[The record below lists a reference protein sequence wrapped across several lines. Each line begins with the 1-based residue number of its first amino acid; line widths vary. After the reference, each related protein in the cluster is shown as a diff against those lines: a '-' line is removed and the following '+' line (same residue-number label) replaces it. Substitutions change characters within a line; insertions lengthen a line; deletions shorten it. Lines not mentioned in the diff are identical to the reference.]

1 MTRRIG
7 GWLVI
12 AVVLL
17 PGVLALGLL
26 EAWPARAAGRLDLAG
41 RLSGALGLACLLV
54 AGVVSFRIPGLDRP
68 FGGLTRL
75 WKLHHRLGLASF
87 LLLLAHPILMALAR
101 VPLSPAAPLGA
112 LLPGAAGS
120 GAPWPLGTGW
130 LALLALMAF
139 LVPSFQLFGRPEY
152 QRWKALHFL
161 SGVALAAGVA
171 HALPLTRTLPRAA
184 ALGLWGGLGALA
196 LAVFLWRA
204 LAARPVLRR
213 PWRIVENRPLADRVT
228 RLFLEPEDGRHL
240 AHEPGQFVYLTPRDP
255 GLAAGRGEEHPY
267 TVSSAPGAERLE
279 ITVKA
284 LGDASSA
291 LMDVAEGSLAQVE
304 GPYGEFLSRALRAR
318 RQLWI
323 GGGVGITPFVSAVR
337 ARAGRTGQG
346 AGERAD
352 GPAGA
357 EPSIRVDPE
366 GLAATDRRPGP
377 GGRPWGDTVLVN
389 CANDPSRAY
398 FLDVLMEAS
407 ADLDDLTVVAHHYAR
422 EGPLG
427 REFLLAHCPDA
438 AERHWFVCGPPVL
451 VDLARRL
458 ARELGVSRGRFH
470 SEDFTFL

>member
-7 GWLVI
+7 RWLMVTL
-12 AVVLL
+12 VLL

-26 EAWPARAAGRLDLAG
+26 EVWPARAAGWLDLAG
-41 RLSGALGLACLLV
+41 RLTGAVGLACLLV
-54 AGVVSFRIPGLDRP
+54 AAAVSVRIPGWDRP

-101 VPLSPAAPLGA
+101 VPLSPAAALGA
-112 LLPGAAGS
+112 LLPGTAGS
-120 GAPWPLGTGW
+120 GSAWALWAGW

-139 LVPSFQLFGRPEY
+139 LAPSFRLFGRPEY
-152 QRWKALHFL
+152 QRWKAVHFL
-161 SGVALAAGVA
+161 SGLALAAGVA
-171 HALPLTRTLPRAA
+171 HALPLTRTLPRAL

-228 RLFLEPEDGRHL
+228 RLFLEPEDGRPL
-240 AHEPGQFVYLTPRDP
+240 DHEPGQFVYLTPRDP

-267 TVSSAPGAERLE
+267 TVSSAPGTERLE

-291 LMDVAEGSLAQVE
+291 LLDVAEGSRAQVE
-304 GPYGEFLSRALRAR
+304 GPYGAFLSPALGER
-318 RQLWI
+318 RQLWV

-337 ARAGRTGQG
+337 SRARGAEQETGG
-346 AGERAD
+346 GAD
-352 GPAGA
+352 GPGA
-357 EPSIRVDPE
+357 AERRR
-366 GLAATDRRPGP
+366 GTGGAARS
-377 GGRPWGDTVLVN
+377 DTVLVN

-398 FLDVLMEAS
+398 FLDILHAAGAALE
-407 ADLDDLTVVAHHYAR
+407 DLTVVAHYYAR

-427 REFLLAHCPDA
+427 RDFLLAHCPDA
-438 AERHWFVCGPPVL
+438 AARHWFVCGPPVL
-451 VDLARRL
+451 VELARLL
-458 ARELGVSRGRFH
+458 ARELKVPRRRVH
-470 SEDFTFL
+470 SEDFVFL